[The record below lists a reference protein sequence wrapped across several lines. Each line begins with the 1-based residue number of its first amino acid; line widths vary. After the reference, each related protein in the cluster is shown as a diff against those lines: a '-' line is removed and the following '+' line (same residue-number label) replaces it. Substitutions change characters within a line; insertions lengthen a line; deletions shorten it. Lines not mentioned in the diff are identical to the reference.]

1 MDAQPNPLHF
11 VIFPH
16 LATGHLIP
24 MVDIARL
31 LAQRSA
37 IITIFTTEQNA
48 ARFENVLA
56 RAVSSGLSI
65 HLVLVPVAFEEAGL
79 PQGYDNF
86 DMLPSFDMQ
95 FKLFTAIKLMQNP
108 AEKLFAALKLKP
120 DCIISDVCVPWTIE
134 IARKNR
140 IPRIS
145 FHGISSFCQLTSYNL
160 GISKVPKNPT
170 SEPSVQL
177 VMPEI
182 PDQVEI
188 ITEVQTQAQLDQ
200 KLMHYSIQMMV
211 ADVNSYGV
219 IVNSF
224 EELEEAYVKDYKKVR
239 KVWCIGPVSLCN
251 KSESDKAERGKKAS
265 IDEHQCLEWLNLQQE
280 NSVVYACLGSQSN
293 LLPSK
298 LIELALGLEASNRPF
313 IWVIR
318 GGKSTLE
325 ELEKWITRNGFEEKI
340 KGRGLLIRGWAP
352 QVLILSHPSIG
363 GFLTHCGWN
372 SILEGISA
380 GVPLIT
386 WPVFADQFF
395 NAKHV
400 TQVLKIGVRIWE
412 DEPGY
417 GQEEKIVVK
426 KEDIKSAIEK
436 VIDEGEESEA
446 RRKRVRQLG
455 DMANHSV
462 EEGGSSHV
470 NLSLFIQ
477 DIMQQPK

>member
-16 LATGHLIP
+16 LASGHLIP

-31 LAQRSA
+31 LAQRGA
-37 IITIFTTEQNA
+37 IITIFITAQNA

-79 PQGYDNF
+79 PQGF
-86 DMLPSFDMQ
+86 
-95 FKLFTAIKLMQNP
+95 
-108 AEKLFAALKLKP
+108 
-120 DCIISDVCVPWTIE
+120 
-134 IARKNR
+134 
-140 IPRIS
+140 PRTQPQS
-145 FHGISSFCQLTSYNL
+145 HQYNL
-160 GISKVPKNPT
+160 
-170 SEPSVQL
+170 L
-177 VMPEI
+177 CPEI

-188 ITEVQTQAQLDQ
+188 NTEVQTQAQLDQ

-325 ELEKWITRNGFEEKI
+325 ELQKWITRNGFEEKI

-412 DEPGY
+412 DEPGW

-455 DMANHSV
+455 DMANHAV

>member
-1 MDAQPNPLHF
+1 MMKIFGYITTSCTPL
-11 VIFPH
+11 
-16 LATGHLIP
+16 
-24 MVDIARL
+24 
-31 LAQRSA
+31 
-37 IITIFTTEQNA
+37 
-48 ARFENVLA
+48 
-56 RAVSSGLSI
+56 
-65 HLVLVPVAFEEAGL
+65 
-79 PQGYDNF
+79 
-86 DMLPSFDMQ
+86 
-95 FKLFTAIKLMQNP
+95 
-108 AEKLFAALKLKP
+108 
-120 DCIISDVCVPWTIE
+120 
-134 IARKNR
+134 
-140 IPRIS
+140 
-145 FHGISSFCQLTSYNL
+145 
-160 GISKVPKNPT
+160 
-170 SEPSVQL
+170 
-177 VMPEI
+177 
-182 PDQVEI
+182 
-188 ITEVQTQAQLDQ
+188 
-200 KLMHYSIQMMV
+200 
-211 ADVNSYGV
+211 
-219 IVNSF
+219 
-224 EELEEAYVKDYKKVR
+224 
-239 KVWCIGPVSLCN
+239 PVSHV
-251 KSESDKAERGKKAS
+251 AT
-265 IDEHQCLEWLNLQQE
+265 ITQE

-386 WPVFADQFF
+386 WRVFADQFF